1 MTLPSRTPSATTTRP
16 SCSTNCW
23 PRVSAQVKVESE
35 DPRSLVARRRSRSPD
50 ADLHRVAFHAVQMR
64 EPERLE
70 VPLVRRQRHP
80 RLLAVDLSFEAFLSD
95 MGEKPRGDGVRLE
108 RVFKDGDFEPDNCE

>member
-1 MTLPSRTPSATTTRP
+1 
-16 SCSTNCW
+16 
-23 PRVSAQVKVESE
+23 
-35 DPRSLVARRRSRSPD
+35 
-50 ADLHRVAFHAVQMR
+50 MR